1 MTPDQRPIIGA
12 AGPEGCY
19 LQAGFSGTGFKLA
32 PAVGACMTELII
44 SGRVTTA
51 DISPFALERFA
62 TGATPPREEPFAYA
76 PAWQ

>member
-1 MTPDQRPIIGA
+1 MA
-12 AGPEGCY
+12 
-19 LQAGFSGTGFKLA
+19 
-32 PAVGACMTELII
+32 ELII

-51 DISPFALERFA
+51 DISPFAVERFA